1 MRPRLFDVH
10 VAALRPLTPQVN
22 EYLLR
27 AADGGPLPAYEAGAH
42 IELHWTMPDGEPMLR
57 HYSLIGGDAT
67 RDDPPGVW
75 RIAVQR
81 EDRARGSADLHRRYI
96 AGMALTCS
104 HPIHH
109 FRMDRRDTHSVL
121 IAGGIGITPILSML
135 RSVVRRGCSFDM
147 IYTART
153 AERMAYRHEVA
164 TLAGA
169 RGRLHETSTHGRLDV
184 AGYLSTQPAGAT
196 AYVCGP
202 ATLTQAVKDAAAA
215 LGWDPARVR
224 SEVFA
229 AAPSVDDVAFAV
241 ELRASGRTLR
251 VPAGATILDT
261 LTAAG
266 LHPLYDCRRGE
277 CGLCPMPVVAA
288 DGPLRHRD
296 SYLSADERAAGKSL
310 CICVSRM
317 QGELLVLDA

>member
-1 MRPRLFDVH
+1 MRPRLFDVL
-10 VAALRPLTPQVN
+10 VAAVRPLTPQVN

-27 AADGGPLPAYEAGAH
+27 APDGGPLPAYEAGAH
-42 IELHWTMPDGEPMLR
+42 IELHWAMPDGASMLR
-57 HYSLIGGDAT
+57 HYSLVGGDAAG
-67 RDDPPGVW
+67 DDPPGTW

-81 EDRARGSADLHRRYI
+81 EDRARGSADLHRRFKP
-96 AGMALTCS
+96 GMTLTCS
-104 HPIHH
+104 YPLHH

-147 IYTART
+147 VYTAR
-153 AERMAYRHEVA
+153 AVERMAYRQEVQ

-169 RGRLHETSTHGRLDV
+169 RARLHDSATQGRLNLR
-184 AGYLSTQPAGAT
+184 AYLAAQRAGAT

-202 ATLTQAVKDAAAA
+202 ASLIQAVHDAAAS

-224 SEVFA
+224 SETFA
-229 AAPSVDDVAFAV
+229 AAPSADDVAFDV
-241 ELRASGRTLR
+241 ELRASGRTVR

-317 QGELLVLDA
+317 QGDLLVLDA

>member
-1 MRPRLFDVH
+1 MRPRLFDVL
-10 VAALRPLTPQVN
+10 VAAVRPLTPQVN

-27 AADGGPLPAYEAGAH
+27 APDGGPLPAYEAGAH

-67 RDDPPGVW
+67 QDDPPGTW

-81 EDRARGSADLHRRYI
+81 EDRARGSADLHRRFVP
-96 AGMALTCS
+96 GMTLTCS
-104 HPIHH
+104 HPLHH
-109 FRMDRRDTHSVL
+109 FRMDRRDRHSVL

-135 RSVVRRGCSFDM
+135 RSVVRRGRSFDM
-147 IYTART
+147 VYTART
-153 AERMAYRHEVA
+153 AEHMVYRNEVES
-164 TLAGA
+164 LAGVH
-169 RGRLHETSTHGRLDV
+169 GRLHDTTTQGRLDLTT
-184 AGYLSTQPAGAT
+184 YLGAQPAGST

-202 ATLTQAVKDAAAA
+202 ASLTQAVKDAAAS
-215 LGWDPARVR
+215 LGWDPAQVR

-229 AAPSVDDVAFAV
+229 AAPSDDDVAFDV

-296 SYLSADERAAGKSL
+296 RYLSADERAAGKSL

>member
-1 MRPRLFDVH
+1 MRPRLFDVL
-10 VAALRPLTPQVN
+10 VAAVRPLTPQVN

-27 AADGGPLPAYEAGAH
+27 APDGGPLPRYEAGAH

-57 HYSLIGGDAT
+57 HYSLIGGDAMH
-67 RDDPPGVW
+67 DDPPGTW

-81 EDRARGSADLHRRYI
+81 EDRARGSADLHRRFTP
-96 AGMALTCS
+96 GMTLTCS
-104 HPIHH
+104 HPLHH
-109 FRMDRRDTHSVL
+109 FRMDRRDRHIVL

-135 RSVVRRGCSFDM
+135 RSVVRRGSCFSM
-147 IYTART
+147 VYTGRT
-153 AERMAYRHEVA
+153 LERMAYRQEVEM
-164 TLAGA
+164 LAGPH
-169 RGRLHETSTHGRLDV
+169 GRLHETSTQGRLDLT
-184 AGYLSTQPAGAT
+184 ACLAAQPAGAT
-196 AYVCGP
+196 VYVCGP
-202 ATLTQAVKDAAAA
+202 ASLTQSVKDAAAL
-215 LGWDPARVR
+215 LGWDPVRIR

-229 AAPSVDDVAFAV
+229 AAPSTDDVAFDV

-277 CGLCPMPVVAA
+277 CGLCPLPVVSA

-296 SYLSADERAAGKSL
+296 SYLSVDERAAGKSL
-310 CICVSRM
+310 CICVSRI
-317 QGELLVLDA
+317 QGDLLVLDA

>member
-1 MRPRLFDVH
+1 MRPRLFDVL
-10 VAALRPLTPQVN
+10 VAAVRPLTPQVN

-27 AADGGPLPAYEAGAH
+27 APDGGPLPAYEAGAH

-57 HYSLIGGDAT
+57 HYSLIGGDAL
-67 RDDPPGVW
+67 RDDPPGTW

-81 EDRARGSADLHRRYI
+81 QDRARGSADIHRRFVP
-96 AGMALTCS
+96 GMTLTCS
-104 HPIHH
+104 HPLHH
-109 FRMDRRDTHSVL
+109 FRMDRRDGHSVL

-147 IYTART
+147 VYTARS
-153 AERMAYRHEVA
+153 AERMAYRQEVE
-164 TLAGA
+164 TLAG
-169 RGRLHETSTHGRLDV
+169 THGRLHDTGTQGRLDLI
-184 AGYLSTQPAGAT
+184 AYLAAQPAGAT

-202 ATLTQAVKDAAAA
+202 ASLIQAVKDAAAS

-224 SEVFA
+224 SETFA
-229 AAPSVDDVAFAV
+229 AAPSADDVGFDV

-277 CGLCPMPVVAA
+277 CGLCPVPVLAA

-296 SYLSADERAAGKSL
+296 RYLSADERAAGKSL

-317 QGELLVLDA
+317 QGDLLVLDA